1 MGSLYKIVMYIPIPL
16 INGERVSARLVTLP
30 FVLLMLAAVY
40 GFQRFIGEKGKT
52 VLWQWIGLAG
62 LFLLAHDLW
71 QNVKLWRVNVAAQY
85 FPVTPV
91 NLAIKV
97 VSNHADLAYTNLLLA
112 GAILTVI
119 TAIVLLAG
127 VFRKSA

>member
-1 MGSLYKIVMYIPIPL
+1 
-16 INGERVSARLVTLP
+16 
-30 FVLLMLAAVY
+30 MLAAVY
-40 GFQRFIGEKGKT
+40 AFQRFIDEEGKL
-52 VLWQWIGLAG
+52 VLWRWISLAG

-97 VSNHADLAYTNLLLA
+97 VSNHADAAYTNLLLA
-112 GAILTVI
+112 GAVISVI